1 MSEGGAGGGSG
12 VHPASGDRRS
22 DDGSES
28 VVREDPAVDDL
39 WEWERGDL
47 IREVR
52 RLRSL
57 VVEHHSI
64 TFLDGPHFVGDRC
77 AVCLA
82 DGASAEAEDQHQS
95 SGDDRQ
101 HHVLKGEIHVV
112 TPPGR

>member
-28 VVREDPAVDDL
+28 VVREDPAPWQWFLDDYG
-39 WEWERGDL
+39 WMGEDPEVERGDL
-47 IREVR
+47 QRAIR
-52 RLRSL
+52 S
-57 VVEHHSI
+57 
-64 TFLDGPHFVGDRC
+64 FV
-77 AVCLA
+77 AW
-82 DGASAEAEDQHQS
+82 ASADRVDPEAEHQHQRC
-95 SGDDRQ
+95 GDDRQ